1 MSDNKL
7 EDETTRKQAVF
18 TAAIDLA
25 EKILTEQPSTKI
37 GVVSFSTNS
46 EISKEGTLEDAS
58 LVIKPSSDIDTIK
71 KQQ

>member
-25 EKILTEQPSTKI
+25 EKNTNRTTKY
-37 GVVSFSTNS
+37 
-46 EISKEGTLEDAS
+46 
-58 LVIKPSSDIDTIK
+58 
-71 KQQ
+71 